1 MSSFKAAIGSV
12 SLDIARERGFT
23 GLHQEEL
30 GIQVNF
36 SYQYYSLAFIFP
48 LHTNQYNEAFS
59 LPFTC
64 FGRIVYP
71 WLILSLSKSREKLS
85 DWAKLHGLVL

>member
-1 MSSFKAAIGSV
+1 MTEFLDMSSFKAAIGSV

-36 SYQYYSLAFIFP
+36 GYFP
-48 LHTNQYNEAFS
+48 VLTIAN
-59 LPFTC
+59 
-64 FGRIVYP
+64 
-71 WLILSLSKSREKLS
+71 LIEVVSII
-85 DWAKLHGLVL
+85 A

>member
-36 SYQYYSLAFIFP
+36 GHFP
-48 LHTNQYNEAFS
+48 
-59 LPFTC
+59 
-64 FGRIVYP
+64 
-71 WLILSLSKSREKLS
+71 
-85 DWAKLHGLVL
+85 VLGNNSEPN

>member
-1 MSSFKAAIGSV
+1 MTEFLDMPSFKAAIGSV

-36 SYQYYSLAFIFP
+36 GYFPVQGNYSEP
-48 LHTNQYNEAFS
+48 N
-59 LPFTC
+59 
-64 FGRIVYP
+64 
-71 WLILSLSKSREKLS
+71 
-85 DWAKLHGLVL
+85 